1 MMERIKNWL
10 KQQFSAAG
18 PPKSTDL
25 RHSGAHDLPP
35 PLHPPIPV
43 PRSDRKPVDLD
54 PQVSGTVENAGSGN
68 NVLIRNRYVRE
79 DSGTHETLKIIDDS
93 LIDTGEKTGID
104 PYNTGEFDRSKNWGN
119 RFRN

>member
-18 PPKSTDL
+18 SSKPADL
-25 RHSGAHDLPP
+25 RNSGAHRIPP
-35 PLHPPIPV
+35 PLNPPIPV

-54 PQVSGTVENAGSGN
+54 PQLSGTIENAESGN